1 MKTISIRGIL
11 TVVFAAALL
20 LIPSTAIAQ
29 SDGGGKKKKKK
40 TRTEQTSPAKKPAK
54 NSLAKSRSV
63 SVSNPDG
70 HINGHGY
77 VNLGLPSGLKWAT
90 CNVGASS
97 PSDYGSYFA
106 WGETTTKSSYTEE
119 NSRTYNVDLG
129 DISGD
134 PNYDAARA
142 NWGST
147 WRMPTKS
154 EFEELLNKCKWTWTT
169 SGGKKGYKIVGP
181 NGNSIFFPSA
191 GCRSGTSLLYA
202 GAIGVCWSATPHS
215 DSGIACGLYFGSSD
229 HDMNWFVRCIGQSV
243 RPVSE

>member
-191 GCRSGTSLLYA
+191 GSRLWSSLYTA
-202 GAIGVCWSATPHS
+202 GARGYYWSSAPDS
-215 DSGIACGLYFGSSD
+215 DSKLAYYLFFDSSD
-229 HDMNWFVRCIGQSV
+229 HEMGWYGRYYGRSV